1 MKRSISKQIRVGGFI
16 IAALVVMIIFVF
28 TLGENSKLFESK
40 ASYQVLFSSTG
51 GMYEGDPVLLTGV
64 EVGNVTHIGFAEGLD
79 EKRILVKLE
88 VSRSIADRIRADSR
102 AKIGSASIVYGKV
115 VEISMGSPDQPVIPE
130 DGFIQ
135 TDEKGAF
142 SAMVDTTNQVLEDLR
157 SVIAKIDRGDGLLST
172 VLNEPLEIRKTLSHL
187 STTTQKLSTILSRVE
202 KGEGPL
208 GEMVSDTS
216 DFQQTLKDFRA
227 ATEDFKTITKSLSGK
242 ESVMGR
248 MINDSKYGKEVTDDL
263 KTTLNA
269 LANISVKIDTG
280 YGTAGQLINDPSV
293 YEGLQNVILGM
304 ENSSI
309 TRWMIDGRRKSGEKK
324 REDLEKEVEDKN

>member
-1 MKRSISKQIRVGGFI
+1 MKRSVSKQIRVGGFI
-16 IAALVVMIIFVF
+16 IAALAVMILFVF
-28 TLGENSKLFESK
+28 TLGDDSKLFESK
-40 ASYQVLFSSTG
+40 SSYQVLFSSTG
-51 GMYEGDPVLLTGV
+51 GLYEGDPVLLTGV

-102 AKIGSASIVYGKV
+102 ARIGSASIVYGKV
-115 VEISMGSPDQPVIPE
+115 VEISMGSPDQPVVPE
-130 DGFIQ
+130 NGFIEIN
-135 TDEKGAF
+135 EKGAF
-142 SAMVDTTNQVLEDLR
+142 GAIVDTTNQVLEDLR

-172 VLNEPLEIRKTLSHL
+172 VLNEPLEVRKTLFHL
-187 STTTQKLSTILSRVE
+187 STTTQKLSAILSRIE

-208 GEMVSDTS
+208 GEMVCDSS

-227 ATEDFKTITKSLSGK
+227 ATEDFKTITQSLSGK

-248 MINDSKYGKEVTDDL
+248 MINDPKYGKEITDDL
-263 KTTLNA
+263 KTTLHA
-269 LANISVKIDTG
+269 LSNISVKIDTG
-280 YGTAGQLINDPSV
+280 YGTAGKLINDPSV

-309 TRWMIDGRRKSGEKK
+309 TRWMIDGRRKSGEKERK
-324 REDLEKEVEDKN
+324 KIQNK